1 VHAERAASQHGTLLD
16 SNTLLSVLLL
26 NPRLAQHLNIHL
38 RRDGSLEVENC
49 VDASSTTVSAAEA
62 SGATNG
68 AAGGHSS
75 GLGGGLRQRV
85 VRGSENS
92 AQRGV
97 GGSAEERSGLLGAD
111 GEANGTGRGA
121 LASTVPDLYLQP
133 HRRKSLCERIVE
145 YFFAY

>member
-1 VHAERAASQHGTLLD
+1 VHAERAASLHGTLLD

-49 VDASSTTVSAAEA
+49 VDISSTTVSAAETN
-62 SGATNG
+62 GATNG
-68 AAGGHSS
+68 AGGSHSS
-75 GLGGGLRQRV
+75 GLGGGLRQRGV
-85 VRGSENS
+85 GGIGSS

-121 LASTVPDLYLQP
+121 LASAVPDLYLQP

>member
-49 VDASSTTVSAAEA
+49 VDSSSTVSAAET
-62 SGATNG
+62 SGTV
-68 AAGGHSS
+68 GHSS
-75 GLGGGLRQRV
+75 GLGGGLRQR
-85 VRGSENS
+85 S
-92 AQRGV
+92 V
-97 GGSAEERSGLLGAD
+97 GGGAEERSGLLSGEGEGSGAS
-111 GEANGTGRGA
+111 RGA
-121 LASTVPDLYLQP
+121 LASTVPDLYLTP